1 MRKPTRSLAVLLAA
15 LLAGCGFELRDE
27 VELPSALARV
37 RIDTPDPFGPLERDL
52 AAALERAGAQIVD
65 DAAGVAVV
73 RIPLDALATE
83 PLSVSEAARVQEYLV
98 RYRVE
103 LEVLDAANGVLIPLA
118 PIELT
123 RDYSYDE
130 TQALGAAAEEEL
142 LRKELR
148 REMVQQL
155 LRRIER
161 VGRVPAP

>member
-1 MRKPTRSLAVLLAA
+1 MRHVLLLILVSA
-15 LLAGCGFELRDE
+15 LSACGFALREE
-27 VELPSALARV
+27 VDLPQALQRV
-37 RIDTPDPFGPLERDL
+37 RIDTPDRYSPLAREL
-52 AAALERAGAQIVD
+52 EAALERAGASVVA

-73 RIPLDALATE
+73 RIPVDAMATE
-83 PLSVSEAARVQEYLV
+83 PLSVSDAARVQEFLV

-103 LEVLDAANGVLIPLA
+103 LEVVDAAGTVLVPLA

-148 REMVQQL
+148 REMVQQV

-161 VGRVPAP
+161 LGRAP